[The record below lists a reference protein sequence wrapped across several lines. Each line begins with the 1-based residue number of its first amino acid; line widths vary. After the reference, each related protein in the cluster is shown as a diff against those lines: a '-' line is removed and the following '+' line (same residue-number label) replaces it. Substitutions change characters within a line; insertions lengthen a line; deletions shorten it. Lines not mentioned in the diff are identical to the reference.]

1 MIKLLG
7 LTVTGFM
14 LALAACSG
22 ATSTPETSGTDDP
35 IKGAGET
42 GAPAAGKSAAKGSPT
57 QAPGASTPAATPDPA
72 TPDPAIPPAGTDG
85 QPGRISVNEH
95 CCYGATYFKCPNA
108 AACFGG
114 FDAEACLA
122 KCGGNDACADAC
134 SAQED
139 AAGAPKGCQTMAPPK
154 GVDCAN
160 GSINL

>member
-1 MIKLLG
+1 MNKLVG

-14 LALAACSG
+14 LALVACSG

-42 GAPAAGKSAAKGSPT
+42 RAPAAKSPAKDSPAP
-57 QAPGASTPAATPDPA
+57 APGAVPPAATPDPA
-72 TPDPAIPPAGTDG
+72 TPDPAGTPGTDG

-95 CCYGATYFKCPNA
+95 CCYGATYFKCPSA
-108 AACFGG
+108 SACFGG
-114 FDAEACLA
+114 FDAQACLA
-122 KCGGNDACADAC
+122 KCGGSDACADAC